1 MPKFT
6 QILLY
11 WCHHELERQLLHVSS
26 LMSLTPWELF

>member
-6 QILLY
+6 QTLLY
-11 WCHHELERQLLHVSS
+11 WCHCELEIQLLHVSS